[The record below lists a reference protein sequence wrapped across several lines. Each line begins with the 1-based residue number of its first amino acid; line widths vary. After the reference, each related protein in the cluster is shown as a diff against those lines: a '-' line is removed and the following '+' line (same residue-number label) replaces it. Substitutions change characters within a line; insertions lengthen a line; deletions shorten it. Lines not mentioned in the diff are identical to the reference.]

1 MQLEQTFDIMGT
13 RRKWMNQDKLH
24 LVNQL
29 FQNETIRTVWDKES
43 EKYYISVVDIVGIVA
58 ESDNPRNYWKV
69 LKHRLKKEGNESVTN
84 CNQLKLKSSDG
95 KYYNTDV
102 VDIEGMFRIIE
113 SIPSKN
119 AEPIK
124 QWLAKLGS
132 ERVDDTFDPSLAAE
146 RAIDLYRAKGYDE
159 KWIARRIKGIQDH
172 KELTDIWQQ
181 GGIVEGQEYA
191 ILTNEIYKE
200 WSGMTAKEYKEY
212 KGLRKES
219 LRDNMDSMEVILTD
233 LSEETTKRLAQKHR
247 PKGLEQNKEIARMG
261 GHAAKVAR
269 DDIEKNLG
277 ESVVTRQN
285 KLNYEYIDEK
295 VSQIANDKK

>member
-1 MQLEQTFDIMGT
+1 MFDIMGT

-132 ERVDDTFDPSLAAE
+132 ERVGETFDPSLAAE

-159 KWIARRIKGIQDH
+159 KWIARRIK
-172 KELTDIWQQ
+172 
-181 GGIVEGQEYA
+181 
-191 ILTNEIYKE
+191 
-200 WSGMTAKEYKEY
+200 
-212 KGLRKES
+212 
-219 LRDNMDSMEVILTD
+219 
-233 LSEETTKRLAQKHR
+233 
-247 PKGLEQNKEIARMG
+247 
-261 GHAAKVAR
+261 
-269 DDIEKNLG
+269 
-277 ESVVTRQN
+277 
-285 KLNYEYIDEK
+285 
-295 VSQIANDKK
+295 